1 MYYKRATALEPEK
14 LGMWDSEFKSPFLC
28 SLNLIPSSIKG

>member
-1 MYYKRATALEPEK
+1 MYYKRATALEPENQEC
-14 LGMWDSEFKSPFLC
+14 DSEFKSPFLC